1 MKRKKSYGIATYNG
15 IDYSVY
21 DALPK
26 HNKVWV
32 QMKTDAYI
40 MDCYPNEGESLDE
53 YFNRTGY
60 NLKLLTAWGIV

>member
-1 MKRKKSYGIATYNG
+1 
-15 IDYSVY
+15 
-21 DALPK
+21 
-26 HNKVWV
+26 
-32 QMKTDAYI
+32 

>member
-1 MKRKKSYGIATYNG
+1 MKRKKSYGTATYNG

-26 HNKVWV
+26 HNKVWILI
-32 QMKTDAYI
+32 KTDAYI

-60 NLKLLTAWGIV
+60 NLKLLTAWDIV

>member
-1 MKRKKSYGIATYNG
+1 MKRKKSYETATYNG
-15 IDYSVY
+15 VDYSVY

-53 YFNRTGY
+53 YFNRIGY
-60 NLKLLTAWGIV
+60 KLSLLTAWGIV